1 MRCAW
6 HATHEALRDRTHT
19 ATIIVRRYHTR
30 IQLQV
35 TWTPGATGDESLLRE
50 RQPARPPYHQSHH
63 SPAPAETRG
72 TPPPCR
78 HLTPTDRE
86 RSAAAPSLRA
96 APDSVLCTA
105 SSVLS
110 TAQSRTVH
118 GAPPMVHRPWHRP
131 EERMCEPAELAP
143 SGCKRAELSSR
154 TRAHVHPHSLA
165 TLAPASALA
174 TRVQRARISMS
185 TLESISRKA
194 AADVSG
200 HERQVVMMMFIR
212 VSSIV

>member
-1 MRCAW
+1 M
-6 HATHEALRDRTHT
+6 HAYSYRS
-19 ATIIVRRYHTR
+19 
-30 IQLQV
+30 
-35 TWTPGATGDESLLRE
+35 GGDESLLRE
-50 RQPARPPYHQSHH
+50 TPYPYDQSHN
-63 SPAPAETRG
+63 SPAPADTRG

-86 RSAAAPSLRA
+86 RSAAAPSPRA
-96 APDSVLCTA
+96 APDSVFCTA
-105 SSVLS
+105 GSVLC

-131 EERMCEPAELAP
+131 EERLCEPAELAP

-154 TRAHVHPHSLA
+154 TRARVHPHSLA

>member
-1 MRCAW
+1 M
-6 HATHEALRDRTHT
+6 ATRHMKLEGTELIPCDDNRPTIPYTHT
-19 ATIIVRRYHTR
+19 ATGLETRAYSERHPTHT
-30 IQLQV
+30 INHTILQ
-35 TWTPGATGDESLLRE
+35 
-50 RQPARPPYHQSHH
+50 RPPTLAVPH
-63 SPAPAETRG
+63 
-72 TPPPCR
+72 R
-78 HLTPTDRE
+78 HALTPTDRE
-86 RSAAAPSLRA
+86 RSAAAPSPRA
-96 APDSVLCTA
+96 APDSVFCTA
-105 SSVLS
+105 GSVLC

-131 EERMCEPAELAP
+131 EERLCEPAELAP

-154 TRAHVHPHSLA
+154 TRARVHPHSLA